1 MYKGI
6 PSSAL
11 RLYSASAKWDA
22 KRGATDSSSTHSQ
35 RAGKSINGKSNKR
48 SNNAPPSTSAPKKAR
63 KAKKDEADD
72 DDEADAED
80 KEAKRQIELD
90 THKEMVCVMGEA
102 LKNLLEQNKQIMVRL
117 ANNEAILAELQQ
129 HVRVLPNQLTLAV
142 RSAMNSLLV
151 ELTSSAK
158 GVAATHLEAVRALH
172 FTCSNSSLMQATQ
185 TSIAALMRFFR
196 VSPTVSTPP
205 RGDLGQGRRGE
216 GAVGGFRAVL
226 YQTRLPLT
234 TGATIIC
241 AFVSYTL
248 SL

>member
-1 MYKGI
+1 
-6 PSSAL
+6 
-11 RLYSASAKWDA
+11 
-22 KRGATDSSSTHSQ
+22 
-35 RAGKSINGKSNKR
+35 
-48 SNNAPPSTSAPKKAR
+48 
-63 KAKKDEADD
+63 
-72 DDEADAED
+72 
-80 KEAKRQIELD
+80 
-90 THKEMVCVMGEA
+90 MGEA

-172 FTCSNSSLMQATQ
+172 FTCSNSSLMQTTQ

-196 VSPTVSTPP
+196 VSPTVSPHPASRGPRTKKKRRRSSRGVQSGALPDTPSP
-205 RGDLGQGRRGE
+205 YDGSSS
-216 GAVGGFRAVL
+216 F
-226 YQTRLPLT
+226 
-234 TGATIIC
+234 TGTIIC
-241 AFVSYTL
+241 AFVSSTL